1 MARGFV
7 VQPTYRVRGGVPV
20 VQLYGRLETGEPF
33 LVEDDRFRPY
43 FFAPRGS
50 EAALAGEPDVRV
62 AASELRDLAGRPLVR
77 VETNI
82 PAAVPRL
89 RERLEKAGHA
99 ALEADVRF
107 AYRYLID
114 HGIRATLGIHTRG
127 SVDAHGLVRFVNPQL
142 TGEPADVALRT
153 LSLDL
158 ETTPDASRILSAA
171 LAGPGVEEVHVVAR
185 RPVAGAIVHPE
196 EPALLSALL
205 ARIRSLDP
213 DLLLGWN
220 VVDFDLRVLL
230 ARCEA
235 CAIPCH
241 LGRSAEAPRLL
252 TDPGPLRQS

>member
-50 EAALAGEPDVRV
+50 EAALAGEPGITI
-62 AASELRDLAGRPLVR
+62 AECKLRDLGGRPLVR
-77 VETNI
+77 VEA
-82 PAAVPRL
+82 PVPGAVPRL
-89 RERLEKAGHA
+89 RERLAAAGHD

-114 HGIRATLGIHTRG
+114 HGIRATLGIHSRG
-127 SVDAHGLVRFVNPQL
+127 TPDARGLVRFVNPEL
-142 TGEPADVALRT
+142 GGEPADVALRT

-171 LAGPGVEEVHVVAR
+171 LAGVGVEEVHVVAR
-185 RPVAGAIVHPE
+185 RAVRGAVVHPE
-196 EPALLSALL
+196 EPALLSALV
-205 ARIRSLDP
+205 ARIR
-213 DLLLGWN
+213 
-220 VVDFDLRVLL
+220 
-230 ARCEA
+230 
-235 CAIPCH
+235 
-241 LGRSAEAPRLL
+241 
-252 TDPGPLRQS
+252 